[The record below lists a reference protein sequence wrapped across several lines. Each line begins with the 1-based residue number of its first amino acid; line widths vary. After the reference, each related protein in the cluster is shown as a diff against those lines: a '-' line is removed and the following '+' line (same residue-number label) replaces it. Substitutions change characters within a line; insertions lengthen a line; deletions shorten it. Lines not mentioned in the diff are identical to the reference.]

1 MLNMMK
7 AGMTLQRMKAKM
19 MNKKTRL
26 VKEKTGMTLR
36 DLSKEIG
43 YHETTII
50 NILRGKNQ
58 SSYTLAKIL
67 AERTGMSPLYFME
80 SEDDE

>member
-1 MLNMMK
+1 
-7 AGMTLQRMKAKM
+7 M

-67 AERTGMSPLYFME
+67 AERTGMSPLYFLENE
-80 SEDDE
+80 SEDDQ

>member
-1 MLNMMK
+1 M
-7 AGMTLQRMKAKM
+7 A
-19 MNKKTRL
+19 MNEKTRL

-43 YHETTII
+43 YTEKTLVCA
-50 NILRGKNQ
+50 LRGKQ
-58 SSYTLAKIL
+58 RAGYDLAKLL
-67 AERTGMSPLYFME
+67 AERTGMSPLYFLENE

>member
-1 MLNMMK
+1 
-7 AGMTLQRMKAKM
+7 M

-43 YHETTII
+43 YHETTIV
-50 NILRGKNQ
+50 NILRGKQ
-58 SSYTLAKIL
+58 RAGYDLAKLL
-67 AERTGMSPLYFME
+67 AERTGMSPLYFLENE
-80 SEDDE
+80 SEDDQ

>member
-1 MLNMMK
+1 
-7 AGMTLQRMKAKM
+7 M

-43 YHETTII
+43 YTEKTLVCA
-50 NILRGKNQ
+50 LRGKQ
-58 SSYTLAKIL
+58 RAGYDLAKLL
-67 AERTGMSPLYFME
+67 AERTGMSPLYFLENE
-80 SEDDE
+80 SEDD

>member
-1 MLNMMK
+1 
-7 AGMTLQRMKAKM
+7 M

-43 YHETTII
+43 YTEKTLVCA
-50 NILRGKNQ
+50 LRGKQ
-58 SSYTLAKIL
+58 RAGYDLAKLL
-67 AERTGMSPLYFME
+67 AERTGMSPLYFLENE
-80 SEDDE
+80 SEDDQ

>member
-7 AGMTLQRMKAKM
+7 AGMILQRMKAKM

-26 VKEKTGMTLR
+26 VKEKTGMTIR

-43 YHETTII
+43 YHETTIV

-67 AERTGMSPLYFME
+67 AERTGMSPLYFLE

>member
-1 MLNMMK
+1 
-7 AGMTLQRMKAKM
+7 M

-26 VKEKTGMTLR
+26 VKEKTGMTIR

-67 AERTGMSPLYFME
+67 AERTGMSPLYFLENE
-80 SEDDE
+80 SEDDQ